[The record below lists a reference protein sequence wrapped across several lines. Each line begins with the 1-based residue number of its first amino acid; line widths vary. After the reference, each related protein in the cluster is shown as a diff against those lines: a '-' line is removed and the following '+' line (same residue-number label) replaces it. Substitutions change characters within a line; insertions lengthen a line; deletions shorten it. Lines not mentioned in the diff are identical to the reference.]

1 MRCGE
6 ETHPGPRWRPKYVD
20 ELTASSEFMNSCQ
33 MTRAMGYD
41 IREFVLSSDSSLE
54 LLTFSKILRNV
65 DRIVWENSLEL
76 CKGRDLKETWVK
88 IQKMGT
94 MGAVNGTCEF
104 SLTHSF
110 LTGVG
115 PSMMWPTTPSRPQ
128 SQPADQALLNGCLC
142 SLLADQQRW
151 FPGATPGAPL
161 AP

>member
-65 DRIVWENSLEL
+65 DRIV
-76 CKGRDLKETWVK
+76 
-88 IQKMGT
+88 
-94 MGAVNGTCEF
+94 
-104 SLTHSF
+104 
-110 LTGVG
+110 
-115 PSMMWPTTPSRPQ
+115 
-128 SQPADQALLNGCLC
+128 
-142 SLLADQQRW
+142 
-151 FPGATPGAPL
+151 
-161 AP
+161 